1 MLWPMWKGRPAAAV
15 AAGTE
20 MGGIA
25 GWGGRRDIYEQSA
38 CSDSGRVRACAGV
51 CGRVRVDV
59 WNWVEVGG
67 VRGSA

>member
-1 MLWPMWKGRPAAAV
+1 
-15 AAGTE
+15 
-20 MGGIA
+20 MGGIQ
-25 GWGGRRDIYEQSA
+25 YELQDGEGAEISMSRASA
-38 CSDSGRVRACAGV
+38 PTVGVCGRVRACAGV